1 MPWKSDKQRKYL
13 YANKPKVAKKFA
25 KDSNTHN
32 SHHESKTMKLPDDV
46 KSGIEQLAK
55 SVAAHKMSAEIAIA
69 QKPKDKSGNG
79 MCPKD
84 KSGKDM
90 CPKDKSGKDMC
101 CEECVDKE
109 EGTSLDSEVHRL
121 LDEWTETDPKTRAGK
136 YYHDLKKVYDASK
149 GMSKPEEDE
158 MEYDDPDE

>member
-55 SVAAHKMSAEIAIA
+55 SVAAHKMSAEITIA
-69 QKPKDKSGNG
+69 QKPKDKSGKG
-79 MCPKD
+79 L
-84 KSGKDM
+84 
-90 CPKDKSGKDMC
+90 

-136 YYHDLKKVYDASK
+136 YYHDLKKAYDASK